1 MRIDPVGPDA
11 TPERSADPCPVCG
24 HHDLTL
30 DLPPHLSVA
39 GVQPYT
45 DLYAMGD
52 LPMPAGVHCAS
63 CGTRWVSI
71 EALRAGEPS
80 PPEAEPPPD
89 LVVEED
95 TPVGAAAP
103 AADLPAGE
111 ARTAS
116 RGPDAIETITL
127 VVAVVAGI
135 LLLATDLIWLVM
147 IPVIA
152 VVLLVRRRRSRDPGR

>member
-1 MRIDPVGPDA
+1 MPVDPTGPDA

-71 EALRAGEPS
+71 EALHAGESS
-80 PPEAEPPPD
+80 PPDVEAPPD
-89 LVVEED
+89 LVVADED
-95 TPVGAAAP
+95 LPEAAAP
-103 AADLPAGE
+103 GGRTPGASLRPDLI
-111 ARTAS
+111 
-116 RGPDAIETITL
+116 DTITL
-127 VVAVVAGI
+127 VVAAAAGV
-135 LLLATDLIWLVM
+135 LLLASGVLWLAM

-152 VVLLVRRRRSRDPGR
+152 LVLLVGRARGRNRSR

>member
-1 MRIDPVGPDA
+1 MPVDPVGPDA

-30 DLPPHLSVA
+30 DLPPHLPVS

-80 PPEAEPPPD
+80 PPDVEPPPD
-89 LVVEED
+89 LVVEGED
-95 TPVGAAAP
+95 PPEG
-103 AADLPAGE
+103 D
-111 ARTAS
+111 ARAVRTRLAS
-116 RGPDAIETITL
+116 RGPDLIDTVTL
-127 VVAVVAGI
+127 VVAAAAGV
-135 LLLATDLIWLVM
+135 LLLASGVLWLAM

-152 VVLLVRRRRSRDPGR
+152 LVLLVGRARGRNRSR